1 MADIKKY
8 YYLKLKDNFFDSDAM
23 IILESMEN
31 GYLYSNILMK
41 MYLRSI
47 KTDGRLMFNERIPY
61 NANLLSKIV
70 RHNVDVVEKAIK
82 VFKELDLIEILDNG
96 AIYMLDIQNYIGQSS
111 TEADRKRLYR
121 TKVNNEK
128 LQIGQMSSNCPDKT
142 PPEIEIEKELE
153 IKKENIK
160 RKIFTKPT
168 IEEIQNYC
176 NERNNGINAEAFY
189 DFYEANDWLDS
200 NGKKVKSWKQKI
212 ITWENHQNKT
222 KKETKPE
229 WFDKDIKTTK
239 ASDEDIQEINK
250 LLEEI

>member
-1 MADIKKY
+1 MADVKKY

-121 TKVNNEK
+121 TKVNDEK
-128 LQIGQMSSNCPDKT
+128 LKIGQMSVKCPDKT
-142 PPEIEIEKELE
+142 PPEIEIEKEIE
-153 IKKENIK
+153 IKKENTK
-160 RKIFTKPT
+160 RKFTKPT
-168 IEEIQNYC
+168 IEEIQEYC
-176 NERNNGINAEAFY
+176 KERNNGINAEAFY
-189 DFYEANDWLDS
+189 DFYESKDWYV
-200 NGKKVKSWKQKI
+200 GKNKMKDWKACVR
-212 ITWENHQNKT
+212 TWEQRNT
-222 KKETKPE
+222 KPKETVPE
-229 WFDKDIKTTK
+229 WIDKNIDQKQATEEEIN
-239 ASDEDIQEINK
+239 EINK

>member
-128 LQIGQMSSNCPDKT
+128 LQIGQMSTNCPDKT

-168 IEEIQNYC
+168 IEEIQDYC

-189 DFYEANDWLDS
+189 DFYESKDWYV
-200 NGKKVKSWKQKI
+200 GKNKMKDWKACVR
-212 ITWENHQNKT
+212 TWEKRNT
-222 KKETKPE
+222 KVEAKPE
-229 WFDKDIKTTK
+229 WFNQDIKTKT
-239 ASDEDIQEINK
+239 ASDEDINEINK
-250 LLEEI
+250 LLEEL

>member
-128 LQIGQMSSNCPDKT
+128 LQIGQMSTNCPDIT
-142 PPEIEIEKELE
+142 PPEIEIELEKE
-153 IKKENIK
+153 IKINKSTK
-160 RKIFTKPT
+160 RNFEKPT
-168 IEEIQNYC
+168 IEEIQEYC
-176 NERNNGINAEAFY
+176 NERNNGINANAFY
-189 DFYEANDWLDS
+189 DFYESKNWYVGKNKMKDW
-200 NGKKVKSWKQKI
+200 KACVR
-212 ITWENHQNKT
+212 TWEQRN
-222 KKETKPE
+222 KKETIEPKWLHKE
-229 WFDKDIKTTK
+229 IKKEDDTFEFSEEDKRRFGI
-239 ASDEDIQEINK
+239 A
-250 LLEEI
+250 

>member
-121 TKVNNEK
+121 TKVNDEK
-128 LQIGQMSSNCPDKT
+128 LKLGQMSTNCPDKT
-142 PPEIEIEKELE
+142 PPEIEIELEKE
-153 IKKENIK
+153 INIKENTK
-160 RKIFTKPT
+160 RKFTKPT
-168 IEEIQNYC
+168 IEEIQEYC
-176 NERNNGINAEAFY
+176 IERNNGINAEAFY
-189 DFYEANDWLDS
+189 DFYESKDWYV
-200 NGKKVKSWKQKI
+200 GKNKMKDWKACVR
-212 ITWENHQNKT
+212 TWEKRNT
-222 KKETKPE
+222 KVETKPE
-229 WFDKDIKTTK
+229 WFDKDIKQIK
-239 ASDEDIQEINK
+239 AKDEDIEEINK

>member
-128 LQIGQMSSNCPDKT
+128 LQIGQMSTNCPDKT
-142 PPEIEIEKELE
+142 PPEIEIELEKE
-153 IKKENIK
+153 IKIKENTK
-160 RKIFTKPT
+160 RKFTKPT
-168 IEEIQNYC
+168 IEEIQDYC

-189 DFYEANDWLDS
+189 DFYESKDWYV
-200 NGKKVKSWKQKI
+200 GKNKMKDWKACVR
-212 ITWENHQNKT
+212 TWEKRST
-222 KKETKPE
+222 KVETKPE
-229 WFDKDIKTTK
+229 WFDKDIKQIK
-239 ASDEDIQEINK
+239 AKDEDIEEINK

>member
-128 LQIGQMSSNCPDKT
+128 LQIGQMSTNCPDKT

-168 IEEIQNYC
+168 IEEIQDYC

-189 DFYEANDWLDS
+189 DFYESKDWYV
-200 NGKKVKSWKQKI
+200 GKNKMKDWKACVR
-212 ITWENHQNKT
+212 TWEKRNT
-222 KKETKPE
+222 KVEAKPE
-229 WFDKDIKTTK
+229 WFNQDIKTAT
-239 ASDEDIQEINK
+239 ASDEDINEINK
-250 LLEEI
+250 LLEEL

>member
-128 LQIGQMSSNCPDKT
+128 LQIGQMSTNCPDIT
-142 PPEIEIEKELE
+142 PPEIEIEKKIELE
-153 IKKENIK
+153 IKKENNK
-160 RKIFTKPT
+160 RKFTKPT
-168 IEEIQNYC
+168 IEEIQDYC

-189 DFYEANDWLDS
+189 DFYESKDWYV
-200 NGKKVKSWKQKI
+200 GKNKMKDWKACVR
-212 ITWENHQNKT
+212 TWEKRNT
-222 KKETKPE
+222 KVETKPE

-239 ASDEDIQEINK
+239 ASDEDIEEINK